1 MGYKSIVVSIK
12 HGSKIVSR
20 EFERRPAQ
28 MIHQLPASFFANP
41 ELSEI
46 FTSRKKVIS
55 HPFLEDGE
63 RTGVRPGTVGWIG
76 LDVDRRW
83 ILDIQGMQP
92 LDNFALSPERGKPL
106 VLPEPLRERCEQAPW
121 HYRVASLSN
130 DGPWL
135 EGPTM
140 RSQSDW
146 DQWKEGLF
154 ARRDGTNFLPME
166 FRPQLPVGWRI
177 LNAEADFEQDERG
190 RRVSHVLHRMMAT
203 GWKEELLKGRE
214 QWEEFLIDYYALE
227 HGSVKGWT
235 SRREERRLD
244 SVLPVVGT
252 TPSRRI
258 RM

>member
-28 MIHQLPASFFANP
+28 MIHQLPASFFAHP

-46 FTSRKKVIS
+46 FTSRKKVFS
-55 HPFLEDGE
+55 HPFFGDGE

-83 ILDIQGMQP
+83 ILDIQGQQP

-135 EGPTM
+135 EGPAM
-140 RSQSDW
+140 QSQSDW
-146 DQWKEGLF
+146 DRWKEGLF

-177 LNAEADFEQDERG
+177 LNAEADFEEDERG
-190 RRVSHVLHRMMAT
+190 LRVSHVLHRMMAT

-214 QWEEFLIDYYALE
+214 QWEEFLTDYYALD
-227 HGSVKGWT
+227 HGSVKGWV

-244 SVLPVVGT
+244 TVLPAVESA
-252 TPSRRI
+252 PSRRI